1 MIKKPELTLAQ
12 KQEFQRLFD
21 LLVME
26 SSEELQKLWN
36 TNSTITWDL
45 GGHPFIPN
53 NIHSKLKGK
62 QADKFVILMNKFNDR
77 RL

>member
-1 MIKKPELTLAQ
+1 MIKKPELTLDQ
-12 KQEFQRLFD
+12 KQEFQRQFN
-21 LLVME
+21 LLIME

-45 GGHPFIPN
+45 SGFPFIPN
-53 NIHSKLKGK
+53 DIHSKLKPK
-62 QADKFVILMNKFNDR
+62 QADKFVILMNKLNDR